1 MAGLNEKSMKLRK
14 YILAAA
20 ILIAGQF
27 IANAQKFDFYQSTS
41 KAAISDKS
49 PMPSVLCKMGSS
61 YYLLRA
67 DNDGKLIMLDKYGED
82 FKSVYSKTIADN
94 SSAAEGTYMFLG
106 FFKMKDHF
114 IYASAT
120 SDGSKWTYTA
130 TPVSADGEPGAAQTL
145 AEIENSDKVDF
156 DYYHHLPFAVSPD
169 GNKFVVYTYKYKD
182 KAGGKKTIH
191 KFIIAGADGKVAGT
205 ADYTVP
211 NCDNVYIVK
220 ACIDNTG
227 KFYAIS
233 NVNASPDAGEGKF
246 NLLTGDANTGLNA
259 SMLMGDYNMVSNQY
273 FDLRISKKGDLLFSG
288 LMLTHTKGQP
298 EEPKAVFYRRINA
311 DNGQTIVNKSNPIA
325 ATELPKFVIKGN
337 SGKTVNFGYQFQVVE
352 GDDDDLYFFTEA
364 DKDEFDKNGN
374 LAGKQTESILVQ
386 HILSKGTVGWSSFI
400 DKKQE
405 LKKGY
410 ANYGSYSVIN
420 SNDKLYVL
428 YNESQA
434 IAGKLAAKG
443 ELTGGDDYGKEI
455 TFDKPVIIAAQVNK
469 SDGKV
474 TKKVF
479 VQYGENNSECVI
491 DPSTIKQVQSNQLI
505 FLSTSKP
512 GDEFVMGIIKAK

>member
-1 MAGLNEKSMKLRK
+1 MKLRK
-14 YILAAA
+14 YILAVA

-27 IANAQKFDFYQSTS
+27 IVNAQKFDFYQSTS
-41 KAAISDKS
+41 KAAVNDKA
-49 PMPSVLCKMGSS
+49 PMPSVLCKMGSN

-67 DNDGKLIMLDKYGED
+67 DNDGKVVMLDKYGAD

-94 SSAAEGTYMFLG
+94 SSAAEGAYMFLG

-120 SDGSKWTYTA
+120 AEGDKWTYTA

-169 GNKFVVYTYKYKD
+169 GSKFVVYTYKYKD

-205 ADYTVP
+205 SDYTVP

-233 NVNASPDAGEGKF
+233 NVNAAPDAGEGKF
-246 NLLTGDANTGLNA
+246 NLLTGDANTPLNA
-259 SMLMGDYNMVSNQY
+259 SMLMGDYNMASNQY

-288 LMLTHTKGQP
+288 LLLTHTKGQP

-311 DNGQTIVNKSNPIA
+311 DNGQTIVNKSDPIA
-325 ATELPKFVIKGN
+325 ATELPKFAIKGS
-337 SGKTVNFGYQFQVVE
+337 SGKGVNIGYQFQVVE
-352 GDDDDLYFFTEA
+352 GDDNDLYFLTEG
-364 DKDEFDKNGN
+364 DKDEFDKSGN
-374 LAGKQTESILVQ
+374 LTGRETESIFVQ
-386 HILSKGTVGWSSFI
+386 HILSKGTVGWSSII
-400 DKKQE
+400 DKKQD

-420 SNDKLYVL
+420 SAEKLFVL
-428 YNESQA
+428 YNESPE

-443 ELTGGDDYGKEI
+443 ELSGGDDYGKG
-455 TFDKPVIIAAQVNK
+455 TTYDKPVLIAAQVNK
-469 SDGKV
+469 ADGKV
-474 TKKVF
+474 EKKVF
-479 VQYGENNSECVI
+479 VQYGDNNSECVL
-491 DPSTIKQVQSNQLI
+491 DPSSVKQVQSNQLI